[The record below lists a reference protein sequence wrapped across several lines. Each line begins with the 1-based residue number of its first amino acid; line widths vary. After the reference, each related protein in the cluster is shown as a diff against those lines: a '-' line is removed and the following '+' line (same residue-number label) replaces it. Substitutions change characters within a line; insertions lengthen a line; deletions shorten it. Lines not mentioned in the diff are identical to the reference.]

1 MSITLVTFDLDN
13 TLWDVDTVIRN
24 AEAAMRG
31 WLREHVPEV
40 VQLYDDGAIADIRA
54 AVLADMPA
62 LRHDLSRFRLE
73 VVKRSIMRIGHGAR
87 EADALAARAFDVFYE
102 GRHQVRYFEH
112 ALDVLEDLAARYTLA
127 ALTNGNADFRRL
139 GLDRFFSFGYSA
151 ADVGASKPAP
161 DIFRAALAH
170 AMAEPHQAVH
180 VGDHP
185 VDDIR
190 GASDVGMHT
199 ILVNLD
205 GREQV
210 VQTQPTASICSLAD
224 LPAEIDRI
232 RRERA
237 R

>member
-24 AEAAMRG
+24 AETAMRA

-40 VQLYDDGAIADIRA
+40 VQLYDDGAVADIRA
-54 AVLADMPA
+54 AVLADMPE

-73 VVKRSIMRIGHGAR
+73 VVRRSIVSIGHGER
-87 EADALAARAFDVFYE
+87 EAAALAAQAFDVFYE
-102 GRHQVRYFEH
+102 GRHQVRYFDH
-112 ALDVLEDLAARYTLA
+112 ALEVLEDLAARYTLA

-139 GLDRFFSFGYSA
+139 GLDRYFSFGYSA

-161 DIFRAALAH
+161 NIFRAALTH
-170 AMAEPHQAVH
+170 ALAEPHQAVH

-199 ILVNLD
+199 VLVNID
-205 GREQV
+205 GRAHTLE
-210 VQTQPTASICSLAD
+210 TQPTASIGSLAD

>member
-24 AEAAMRG
+24 AETAMRS
-31 WLREHVPEV
+31 WLRDHVPEV
-40 VQLYDDGAIADIRA
+40 VQLYDDGAVANIRT
-54 AVLADMPA
+54 AVLADMPQ

-73 VVKRSIMRIGHGAR
+73 VVKRSIISIGHSERDA
-87 EADALAARAFDVFYE
+87 AALAEQAFDVFYE
-102 GRHQVRYFEH
+102 GRHQVRYFDH

-139 GLDRFFSFGYSA
+139 GLDRFFSFGYCA

-161 DIFRAALAH
+161 NIFRAALTH
-170 AMAEPHQAVH
+170 ALVEPHQAVH

-199 ILVNLD
+199 VLVNLD
-205 GREQV
+205 GREQ
-210 VQTQPTASICSLAD
+210 TLEAQPTASIRSLAD
-224 LPAEIDRI
+224 LPGEIDRI